1 MNTLRKPPASV
12 TAAGIVAI
20 IGSVLTLLGSC
31 LVVLAILVTP
41 TSQTGPQLPSF
52 ARNLTVG
59 AIAFFIGLAIFGI
72 FTGVGV
78 LRLKNWARISAL
90 VWSGITAAIC
100 GFSLAFLTF
109 IPLPTP
115 AGSPMPG
122 GIMTFVR
129 VTTGL
134 FYAVPLGI
142 AIWWLILFNRQGIT
156 SQFAAPGV
164 DIPLDASGFP
174 APATLEARPALP
186 LPITVLAVFLL
197 LSSLS
202 VFLLPFVHMPMVL
215 FAHAFRGP
223 AGTAV
228 WLTSCLFSTTAGIG
242 LLRRKRWSYPLTLG
256 LQLLWF
262 LSGLVTLASPKYA
275 DLMHEAISSMAFST
289 TPYPEVPI
297 EQLRKYSY
305 MVLLFPVLIGILLL
319 YYRSRF
325 LQTHSSRNLVG

>member
-1 MNTLRKPPASV
+1 M
-12 TAAGIVAI
+12 
-20 IGSVLTLLGSC
+20 
-31 LVVLAILVTP
+31 VLAILVTP
-41 TSQTGPQLPSF
+41 ASQTGPQFPSF
-52 ARNLTVG
+52 VRNLTVG
-59 AIAFFIGLAIFGI
+59 GIAFFAGLAIFGI

-100 GFSLAFLTF
+100 GFGLAFLTF

-115 AGSPMPG
+115 ASSPTPVS
-122 GIMTFVR
+122 IMTLVR

-142 AIWWLILFNRQGIT
+142 AIWWLILFNRKAI
-156 SQFAAPGV
+156 SAQFVASGV

-174 APATLEARPALP
+174 TQTTSDARPALP
-186 LPITVLAVFLL
+186 LPITVVAVFLL
-197 LSSLS
+197 LSLFS

-228 WLTSCLFSTTAGIG
+228 WMTTCLLSTTAGIG
-242 LLRRKRWSYPLTLG
+242 LLRRKPWSYPLTLG

-275 DLMHEAISSMAFST
+275 DLMHEAISSVAFST
-289 TPYPEVPI
+289 APYPEVPI
-297 EQLRKYSY
+297 EQLRRYSY
-305 MVLLFPVLIGILLL
+305 MGLLFPVFIGILLL

-325 LQTHSSRNLVG
+325 LQAHSPRNLAG